1 MPTNGRF
8 LLFRRVLAIALLG
21 AGMCGLFSACSTVH
35 APTYTDAELQAQCE
49 RRGGWWRG
57 SLIAGLLRVPDGVQA
72 EPLTDAFAPDGIALV
87 RRNRHSR
94 ATLGVLAN
102 GVR

>member
-1 MPTNGRF
+1 MPTNVRS

-21 AGMCGLFSACSTVH
+21 AGVCGLFSACSTVH

-57 SLIAGLLRVPDGVQA
+57 SLIPGYCEYQTA
-72 EPLTDAFAPDGIALV
+72 
-87 RRNRHSR
+87 SR
-94 ATLGVLAN
+94 QSP
-102 GVR
+102 

>member
-1 MPTNGRF
+1 MASKNVKGQVRPRGVTMPTNGRF
-8 LLFRRVLAIALLG
+8 LLFRRLLAIALLG

-57 SLIAGLLRVPDGVQA
+57 NQIAGYCEYQTA
-72 EPLTDAFAPDGIALV
+72 
-87 RRNRHSR
+87 SR
-94 ATLGVLAN
+94 QSP
-102 GVR
+102 

>member
-1 MPTNGRF
+1 MPTNDR
-8 LLFRRVLAIALLG
+8 LKSTLFRRALAIALLG

-57 SLIAGLLRVPDGVQA
+57 SLIPGAASSGLLGQA
-72 EPLTDAFAPDGIALV
+72 PEPPSSRGRKRDDPRARTID
-87 RRNRHSR
+87 SR
-94 ATLGVLAN
+94 ACM
-102 GVR
+102 R